1 MVLGIILGTPPYHH
15 ISPTPSCAA
24 EYMLES
30 MVEDL
35 HANDKDGSGDIS
47 QKEFKKIIRR
57 SSARI
62 HHVFLFAVDLLT
74 HFDGDGVR

>member
-1 MVLGIILGTPPYHH
+1 MEGSENAATRKSSKSLDQQLR
-15 ISPTPSCAA
+15 SPALTA

-47 QKEFKKIIRR
+47 QKEFKKIIRCLR
-57 SSARI
+57 FWEI
-62 HHVFLFAVDLLT
+62 LT
-74 HFDGDGVR
+74 TINHQ

>member
-1 MVLGIILGTPPYHH
+1 
-15 ISPTPSCAA
+15 
-24 EYMLES
+24 MLES